1 MKKIDTKV
9 ARLVRGILAI
19 LLGLVLMGIQMPN
32 AGHSVVHPSIS
43 PNAIFERS
51 LHDSLM
57 VCIRAAIPLIC
68 IFVGMLFRYAL
79 VEYLGWVL
87 LVIFIAL
94 SF

>member
-9 ARLVRGILAI
+9 ARLVHGILAI
-19 LLGLVLMGIQMPN
+19 LLGLLLMGVQMPN
-32 AGHSVVHPSIS
+32 AGHFVVHPSIS
-43 PNAIFERS
+43 PNAVFERS

-68 IFVGMLFRYAL
+68 IFVGMFRYAL
-79 VEYLGWVL
+79 VEYLGWAL
-87 LVIFIAL
+87 LVMFIAL

>member
-19 LLGLVLMGIQMPN
+19 LLGLLLMVLQMPN
-32 AGHSVVHPSIS
+32 AGHFVVHPSIS
-43 PNAIFERS
+43 PNAVFERS

-68 IFVGMLFRYAL
+68 IFVGMFRYAL

-87 LVIFIAL
+87 LVMLIA
-94 SF
+94 FNF